1 MLVTYIAAKKKNRV
15 KDEDLSEA
23 TMSEFFGERKKT
35 KLDNSQE
42 LNLRGMIKG
51 SCRLLLPASRRGILL
66 GEGQKGDG
74 AFQPISTG
82 LECNIRILG
91 GSLRWPALQGLIR
104 LDRIHFENSGTFGS
118 CVVGL
123 ACEKASFFSGNQG
136 VTRQFC
142 RHRPVMANSYR
153 LQNS

>member
-23 TMSEFFGERKKT
+23 TMSEFFWRAQEDETR
-35 KLDNSQE
+35 QE
-42 LNLRGMIKG
+42 LNLKGMIKG
-51 SCRLLLPASRRGILL
+51 SCRLLLPASRRGTLL

-91 GSLRWPALQGLIR
+91 GSLRWPALQGLMR

-123 ACEKASFFSGNQG
+123 ACEKAGFFSGNQG

-142 RHRPVMANSYR
+142 RYRPVMANSYR